1 MTIRVAPAESLTD
14 YLDQLGTIPLLSA
27 EEEVDL
33 AKRRA
38 AGEHAARM
46 LPDVDA
52 RQRALLRRVVVEGD
66 AAVRRLTNANL
77 RLVVSVAGRYRR
89 SGIEFADVVQE
100 GNLGLMKAVARFDHR
115 KGFRFSTYA
124 MWWIRQSITRGLAD
138 RSRLVRLPAHVDEIV
153 GKLRRKESDLYQR
166 LGREPS
172 DEELAAVCEI
182 DVDRLRVIRRAARDV
197 MSLDAPVGTDDATVI
212 DFVANDEHGPEHHLS
227 TVARDEILEDVLSQ
241 LSDRHRDVLIH
252 RYGLNGEPP
261 KTLEQ
266 VGEAIGV
273 SRERARQLEVNGLR
287 IVRRLATG
295 RLGND
300 DAAQMLLT
308 A

>member
-1 MTIRVAPAESLTD
+1 MSTSETLNG
-14 YLDQLGTIPLLSA
+14 YLDQLGSIPLLTA

-38 AGEHAARM
+38 AGEYAKTLLDDATPARRARLRHVIADGEAAT
-46 LPDVDA
+46 
-52 RQRALLRRVVVEGD
+52 
-66 AAVRRLTNANL
+66 RRLTNANL

-89 SGIEFADVVQE
+89 SGIDFADIVQE

-138 RSRLVRLPAHVDEIV
+138 RSRLVRLPAHVDELV

-166 LGREPS
+166 LGREPN
-172 DEELAAVCEI
+172 DDELAAVC
-182 DVDRLRVIRRAARDV
+182 DVPVERLRAIRRAARDV
-197 MSLDAPVGTDDATVI
+197 MSLDAPVGGDDATVH
-212 DFVANDEHGPEHHLS
+212 DFVANSDQGPEAQVG
-227 TVARDEILEDVLSQ
+227 TVVRDEIIEGVLNQ
-241 LSDRHRDVLIH
+241 LSERHRTVLML
-252 RYGLNGEPP
+252 RYGLDGQDPR
-261 KTLEQ
+261 TLED

-273 SRERARQLEVNGLR
+273 SRERARQLEVNALR
-287 IVRRLATG
+287 LVRRLTAG
-295 RLGND
+295 QMGSAE
-300 DAAQMLLT
+300 DASLLLT